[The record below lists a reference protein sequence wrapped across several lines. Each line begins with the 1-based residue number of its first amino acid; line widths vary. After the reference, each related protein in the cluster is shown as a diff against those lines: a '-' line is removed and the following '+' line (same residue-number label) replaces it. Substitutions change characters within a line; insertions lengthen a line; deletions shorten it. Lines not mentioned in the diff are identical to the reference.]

1 MKRWKGQTSKIVA
14 VLLAAALTAS
24 PTTSYAAVLTNEE
37 PLAMDEVETPEE
49 QVTMDEPV
57 EDQKNTEQM
66 QEQVPTQEEAAAYLK
81 QNYIDNNKII

>member
-57 EDQKNTEQM
+57 EDRKKYRTNAGIGSNTRRSSCLFK
-66 QEQVPTQEEAAAYLK
+66 TKLY
-81 QNYIDNNKII
+81 